1 MRIAL
6 FGKHLS
12 GSSLPCLQELFDA
25 LHALNCSTT
34 IYTTLY
40 SLLAPHVTFPE
51 PPSTFRSRDEIEG
64 CTDFILSIGGDG
76 TMLEAAGLAGSSG
89 IPIAGINIGRLG
101 FLSGISRDMILPA
114 IKALTDGDFL
124 LEERSLLLLESPPEL
139 FGEVNFALN
148 DITVYKPN
156 VMSMLTIKTW
166 INGQF
171 LNAYWADGLIIA
183 TPTGST
189 AYSLSCTGPILTP
202 DSENFVI
209 TPIASHN
216 LTVRPMVIR
225 DDSTIRIEVATAS
238 DHYLLNLDSR
248 SESLGSQTIL
258 DIKKAPFSTRLVRLR
273 EKHFFQTLRE
283 KLNWGLDNR
292 N

>member
-25 LHALNCSTT
+25 LHAMNCPTT
-34 IYTTLY
+34 IYTTLH
-40 SLLAPHVTFPE
+40 SLLAPHVSFHE
-51 PPSTFRSRDEIEG
+51 PPATFGSGKEIEG

-114 IKALTDGDFL
+114 MKALMEGDFL
-124 LEERSLLLLESPPEL
+124 LEERSLLLLESPPDL

-225 DDSTIRIEVATAS
+225 DDSTIKIEVATAS
-238 DHYLLNLDSR
+238 DHYLLNMDSR
-248 SESLGSQTIL
+248 SESLDSRTIL
-258 DIKKAPFSTRLVRLR
+258 EIKKAPFSTRLVRLR
-273 EKHFFQTLRE
+273 EKHFFLTLRE